1 MDTIKEQIIKS
12 VKSGSFLA
20 TVYALDLQR
29 KDDGG
34 TLTRHLIELHNAG
47 QIDVIT
53 EFLRLKHTDDPPKF
67 FALRILLESIF
78 PEISTTVAKA
88 MECLKYLTLEA
99 RNDLVAGGLIKPFID
114 FLAAEPSRP
123 GEALGIAL
131 KDIDTEFDF
140 VSHTLVAGAKFD
152 LNKYVLKAIELS
164 EHTNIQV
171 QKGSILALGGI
182 DYKQDKRLTTQ
193 AMTAIETVATNNF
206 DELLFTSV
214 LRSGYTLY
222 KKNNELEERVKN
234 LFSTVLSH
242 QDDQILYAATEIL
255 WLEDAI
261 PSSIAKLLLEVL
273 IYTKP
278 ENQGEIK
285 KIDYGLAKLLK
296 RKRSEET
303 ECVILFLE
311 RILLKERD
319 LSIIQFDNVRR
330 QMLDDK
336 NLLNRVIT
344 KWLLS
349 KKENLGKSAEALLPE
364 SHQEQYHLSVDKK
377 QLSKSDKGVRLFLT
391 RKACGWFFYKNPV
404 SAASF
409 IVSLIG
415 MASKEE
421 RVDIAEILFNP
432 LLISYP
438 GSVKKYLEGTLANA
452 SKSQKTVINDVIAKL
467 ERYHQGLDEAWEI
480 KELIQPVAH
489 REAYHRYYTR
499 LMTQTR
505 KDAEKKS
512 VFSNVVTKQLILY
525 SNNIVNYN
533 KFNSKE
539 EAQRQEM
546 QLQTHSL
553 TLEIPSIEQFDH
565 IGLDNKLFRFKS
577 EGRTS

>member
-1 MDTIKEQIIKS
+1 MDAIKEQIIKS

-20 TVYALDLQR
+20 TVSDLYLHEEDKR
-29 KDDGG
+29 S
-34 TLTRHLIELHNAG
+34 TLSRHIIELHNAG
-47 QIDVIT
+47 KIDVIT
-53 EFLRLKHTDDPPKF
+53 EFQRLKKTDISHNS
-67 FALRILLESIF
+67 LIERMILEPVF

-88 MECLKYLTLEA
+88 MECVKYLTL
-99 RNDLVAGGLIKPFID
+99 VAGDDLTAGNLITPFIN

-123 GEALGIAL
+123 EEVLSRAL
-131 KDIDTEFDF
+131 KNIDTKFDF
-140 VSHTLVAGAKFD
+140 VAPAIVAGAKRD
-152 LNKYVLKAIELS
+152 LKKYVLKAIELS
-164 EHTNIQV
+164 KHANRLV
-171 QKGSILALGGI
+171 QIRAIHALGEI
-182 DYKQDKRLTTQ
+182 KYKQDKRLTKQ
-193 AMTAIETVATNNF
+193 AMTAIETVAANNF
-206 DELLFTSV
+206 DELLFAFV
-214 LRSGYTLY
+214 LRSGYALY
-222 KKNNELEERVKN
+222 IENNDLEKRVTK
-234 LFSTVLSH
+234 LFSTVFNH
-242 QDDQILYAATEIL
+242 KEDHILHVASEIL
-255 WLEDAI
+255 WFKDEI
-261 PSSIAKLLLEVL
+261 PTSIEKLLLEAL

-278 ENQGEIK
+278 INQGTIYN
-285 KIDYGLAKLLK
+285 IDYGLEKLLK
-296 RKRSEET
+296 KKRLEET
-303 ECVILFLE
+303 ESVILFLE
-311 RILLKERD
+311 RILLKEHD
-319 LSIIQFDNVRR
+319 LSIIQFDGVRR

-349 KKENLGKSAEALLPE
+349 KKTKLEKTAADLLPE

-377 QLSKSDKGVRLFLT
+377 QLSKSNKGVRLFLA

-415 MASKEE
+415 TALKEE

-438 GSVKKYLEGTLANA
+438 GRVKKYIEGTLANA

-499 LMTQTR
+499 LMTQSR

-525 SNNIVNYN
+525 GNNIVNYN

-546 QLQTHSL
+546 QLQLHSIA
-553 TLEIPSIEQFDH
+553 LEYPSIDYYDH
-565 IGLDNKLFRFKS
+565 IGLNYRLSRFKF
-577 EGRTS
+577 EGRT